1 MLENQA
7 PLDIAQLL
15 SCISKIQEENR
26 QLETELQEL
35 TTRRDH
41 LVSVNA
47 RLSLPAVSSVTMTTA
62 GSVKLNSSAS
72 QSSAA
77 ISNG

>member
-15 SCISKIQEENR
+15 SCITKIQEENR
-26 QLETELQEL
+26 QLETELLQL

-47 RLSLPAVSSVTMTTA
+47 RLSLPVATSVTMTTA
-62 GSVKLNSSAS
+62 GNTKMNSAS
-72 QSSAA
+72 SISTTAT
-77 ISNG
+77 SNG